1 MKQGDLDPENNV
13 GKPGR
18 GIFVVIA
25 LALIATY
32 LVIWQQWPATSIP
45 PRMVEGQ
52 QTSKTF
58 YRLKASYT
66 YTGKNGPEPL
76 EFDVVAGCA
85 LQLTKYITGDVS
97 GMSSRVPTMVAYEMS
112 DGGAIGIAIPK
123 ACRGSTT
130 SNGFV
135 PADFL
140 PATIQY
146 ESATDLSLGM
156 LYASEDAY
164 DSPLAKLKFHGAGIE
179 SATEEEFKAF
189 IASDNFKK
197 NLISIESS
205 KDLGAPNT
213 PITDEMREN
222 PRMSWKYRVPMV
234 CRGVARVAM
243 PERVKEYLGQ
253 FWKPGGPRYWMLS
266 AQHSLQMRAWLRG
279 NAEADGE
286 ANPLTP
292 PEVTVN
298 GIPFT
303 KYDIEIERTGG
314 GIVTRKGG
322 GSLAAR
328 NPRNDFIYYLP
339 PDYFPYK
346 MISAPPWLEKTD
358 EMTRSNRVTVLSQNR
373 FKGFMFCYT
382 NTPTVQVTGYPNAAL
397 GYIQPVQNS
406 EIYVDSDRVNIN
418 DGAHIKFT
426 FIERMLFFDGD
437 EYIYWAKSF
446 VL

>member
-1 MKQGDLDPENNV
+1 MNQGDLDPENNV

-18 GIFVVIA
+18 GIFAVIA
-25 LALIATY
+25 LALIATC

-164 DSPLAKLKFHGAGIE
+164 DSPLAKLKFHGASIE
-179 SATEEEFKAF
+179 KATQEEFKVF
-189 IASDNFKK
+189 IASDRFKK
-197 NLISIESS
+197 NLVSIESS
-205 KDLGAPNT
+205 KDLGASSI

-222 PRMSWKYRVPMV
+222 PRMSWKYRMPMN
-234 CRGVARVAM
+234 CYGMARTKM
-243 PERVKEYLGQ
+243 PEVVKEYVRQ
-253 FWKPGGPRYWMLS
+253 FWKPGGPRYWLVS
-266 AQHSLQMRAWLRG
+266 PNHSSQMRGWLRG

-286 ANPLTP
+286 PNPLTP
-292 PEVTVN
+292 PEVTIN
-298 GIPFT
+298 GVPFT
-303 KYDIEIERTGG
+303 KYDIGLHHTGG

-339 PDYFPYK
+339 PDYFPFELA
-346 MISAPPWLEKTD
+346 SAPPWVNEVPMSASRNEIRILADQKHE
-358 EMTRSNRVTVLSQNR
+358 
-373 FKGFMFCYT
+373 GFLHCF
-382 NTPTVQVTGYPNAAL
+382 NQWPGYPAKGINTSIANQNTKLDLFLSGQRVEISSDDEFTL
-397 GYIQPVQNS
+397 GGQHVILIF
-406 EIYVDSDRVNIN
+406 E
-418 DGAHIKFT
+418 K
-426 FIERMLFFDGD
+426 D
-437 EYIYWAKSF
+437 EYLFWYKRFI
-446 VL
+446 L